1 MKESTAENEVCL
13 ALGYFDSVHLGHRR
27 LIETAGGFAHSK
39 GIASA
44 VATFT
49 NNAYKV
55 FNRDEKVV
63 YTYAERTQL
72 LNGLCD
78 YVLPMRFDKRLKDC
92 TAEHFLDALTAK
104 YRIRA
109 IVCGYDYLFGAGA
122 EGDAEFLKNYCDV
135 HGLDCVIVDKLEYDG
150 VRVSTS
156 EVKHLLADGQIER
169 ANTFLGEPFMMC
181 GKVVA
186 GRGAGRMFD
195 IPTANLKI
203 PVDKIIPKRGV
214 YGTEC
219 VIDGKTYCG
228 ATNVGGRPT
237 FDLTK
242 IAIETMICD
251 FSDNIY
257 DKEIKLYFYKYLRPV
272 TKFDTPKELSEQ
284 VHKDIHWSNENA

>member
-1 MKESTAENEVCL
+1 MKELTSEKEVCL

-27 LIETAGGFAHSK
+27 LIETAREYAASK

-63 YTYAERTQL
+63 YTYAERIGL
-72 LNGLCD
+72 LDGLCD
-78 YVLPMRFDKRLKDC
+78 YILPMRFDKKLKEC
-92 TAEHFLDALTAK
+92 PAEHFLDVLTTK
-104 YRIRA
+104 YKVRA

-122 EGDAEFLKNYCDV
+122 KGDAELLKSYCDG
-135 HGLDCVIVDKLEYDG
+135 HGLDCIIVDKFEYDG

-156 EVKHLLADGQIER
+156 EVKHLLANGDIER
-169 ANTFLGEPFMMC
+169 ANTFLGEPFMMS

-203 PVDKIIPKRGV
+203 SVDKLIPKRGV

-237 FDLTK
+237 FDLSK
-242 IAIETMICD
+242 IAIETMIRD

-257 DKEIKLYFYKYLRPV
+257 DKEIKLYFYRYLRPV

-284 VHKDIHWSNENA
+284 VHKDIHWSEVNA